1 MTKTKEEMAKE
12 YSHRF
17 DKGNKFNTTNSG
29 GAYFEELAFLAGYDA
44 RQAEVDV
51 HKTLCSD
58 YERKIHLL
66 NSENIELRTEL
77 YEQCRLNGIGASRE
91 LALMAEIKELKKFKE
106 LAKGPLDAMNTYLW
120 CVGVEKSRGKGVVST
135 GEALNDVAKAYY
147 EFMDLVSKE
156 LKMENEKNVAREHD
170 TESNGLC
177 WCKPTLHY
185 VDEITGASV
194 WVHKTEEELNQ

>member
-1 MTKTKEEMAKE
+1 
-12 YSHRF
+12 
-17 DKGNKFNTTNSG
+17 
-29 GAYFEELAFLAGYDA
+29 
-44 RQAEVDV
+44 
-51 HKTLCSD
+51 
-58 YERKIHLL
+58 
-66 NSENIELRTEL
+66 
-77 YEQCRLNGIGASRE
+77 
-91 LALMAEIKELKKFKE
+91 MAEIKELKKFKE